1 MSEQIAE
8 ASALTKRVDRIVLV
22 AGIALAV
29 VAAVGVWLVFEF
41 VGAEK
46 ARDLRSWQDR
56 MGIVVDSRA
65 AAVGEWVEQQ
75 YGVLRGLA
83 ENQSLQLYMT
93 ELSLGLAEEEDEEP
107 AELTYLRNLLTV
119 TAERTGFQEPLQGPD
134 VPANVQRTGVAG
146 IGLTDPLG
154 KPIVSSAG
162 MPQPDPGL
170 RQAVAAATGGARG
183 LYDLHLGAS
192 QQPSI
197 GFAVPIYAV
206 QDETGRTEAI
216 GTVVGLRLVGD
227 DLFGRLAQP
236 GETLETAETY
246 LVRSDGT
253 TVEYLSPL
261 ADGTEPLR
269 RKLALDTEELAAAF
283 VFDSPGGFATK
294 RNYERSEVLVT
305 GRTLAMVPWRLVRAV
320 GTEEA
325 LTEIETRSSAM
336 LIVFLLIIVLVA
348 AALVAVWRHATSLR
362 EAKAAERYRITAQL
376 FTNVTEFLRT
386 ITDNLPNQIFALD
399 GDGRYTFA
407 NMAAATEVGMHP
419 RDMVGKLMSGVLG
432 PVRARLYQRI
442 NHRVI
447 DDQEPIFEVHRLE
460 DGGERRVVRSNHLP
474 LPKTTLRPAGALVL
488 LDDLTE
494 VSAERDR
501 RERTL
506 RQLVQTLM
514 TVVDRRDPYS
524 ADHSARVAEV
534 ARVIATEMDLPQV
547 AADTVEFAGSL
558 INIGKI
564 LVPSALLTK
573 TDELTDEERETLRQ
587 SVQHS
592 ADLLEGVEFDGP
604 VVESIRQM
612 QERWDGSGPRGL
624 AAEEIEMGAR
634 VLSVANAF
642 VGMVSAR
649 AYRDAMSFNRACGI
663 LQDGAGTVF
672 DRRPVSAL
680 VNHLDNRGGR
690 EKWAHYG
697 DRPESEGDTPG
708 EPGSA

>member
-8 ASALTKRVDRIVLV
+8 ATALTRRVNRIVLV
-22 AGIALAV
+22 AAIALAV
-29 VAAVGVWLVFEF
+29 VATVGVWLVFEF

-46 ARDLRSWQDR
+46 SRDLRSWQDR
-56 MGIVVDSRA
+56 MGIVADSRA
-65 AAVGEWVEQQ
+65 AAVGDWVEEQ
-75 YGVLRGLA
+75 YGDLRGLA

-93 ELSLGLAEEEDEEP
+93 ELSLGVAEEEEEP

-119 TAERTGFQEPLQGPD
+119 TAERTGFEVPLRGAE
-134 VPANVQRTGVAG
+134 VPANVERTGLAG
-146 IGLTDPLG
+146 IALTDPLG
-154 KPIVSSAG
+154 NLIVRSSG
-162 MPQPDPGL
+162 MPQPSPGL
-170 RQAVAAATGGARG
+170 RQAIAVAAGGERG
-183 LYDLHLGAS
+183 LQDLHLGAGE
-192 QQPSI
+192 QPAI

-206 QDETGRTEAI
+206 QDDTGRTEAI

-227 DLFGRLAQP
+227 DLFARLKQP

-246 LVRSDGT
+246 LVRTDGP
-253 TVEYLSPL
+253 TVQYLSPL
-261 ADGTEPLR
+261 ADGTKPLR
-269 RKLALDTEELAAAF
+269 RTLALDTEELAAAF
-283 VFDSPGGFATK
+283 VFDSPGGFAIK
-294 RNYERSEVLVT
+294 RNYAGGEVLVT
-305 GRTLAMVPWRLVRAV
+305 GRALAMTPWYLVRTV

-336 LIVFLLIIVLVA
+336 LVVFLLVIVLVA

-362 EAKAAERYRITAQL
+362 EAQAAERYRITAEL

-399 GDGRYTFA
+399 RDGRYTFA
-407 NMAAATEVGMHP
+407 NTAAARDVGLHP
-419 RDMVGKLMSGVLG
+419 REMVGKLMSSVLG
-432 PVRARLYQRI
+432 PVRARLFQRI
-442 NHRVI
+442 NDTMI
-447 DDQEPIFEVHRLE
+447 DNQEATFEVHRFDD
-460 DGGERRVVRSNHLP
+460 DGNRRVVRSNHLP
-474 LPKTTLRPAGALVL
+474 LPKTTLRPDGALVL

-534 ARVIATEMDLPQV
+534 ARAITTEMDLPQV

-558 INIGKI
+558 INLGKI

-573 TDELTDEERETLRQ
+573 TDDLTDEERETLRQ

-592 ADLLEGVEFDGP
+592 AELLEGVEFDGP

-624 AAEEIEMGAR
+624 AGEDIEMGAR

-663 LQDGAGTVF
+663 LQEGAGTAF

-697 DRPESEGDTPG
+697 DRPETAGDAPG
-708 EPGSA
+708 EPGEA